1 MAAKIDLQTA
11 PLASEAFDERAFR
24 AGIKALLPAIAARAA
39 DTERNRRVP
48 DESIAEL
55 REAGLFKLTQ
65 PLEYGGYEQDFDL
78 LNELIIEISAA
89 CASTGWV
96 CGVFTCHQW
105 MLATCEPQAQ
115 QDIWGSDPDALLC
128 GSYAPAATAQVVEGG
143 YRLTGRWSFASGC
156 DNAQWAFCAAIMP
169 QGEGKPP
176 RAGFLL
182 VPNSDYRID
191 DDWHVIGLAGTGSKT
206 LVLDDVFVPAHRVL
220 FFDEATAGRTPGA
233 RHYARN
239 PIYTIPMLP
248 NVSSCI
254 VSPAIGAAQGAL
266 EHYVAMVGTRT
277 TRGAVAGG
285 ASKMAE
291 FPTIQ
296 IRVAEA
302 AASVDAAREIL
313 LRDLRRRAATA
324 RTGRLATVEE
334 RIESRRGQAFAVKL
348 SLAAIEALNSS
359 TGGRGLNV
367 ENPIQ
372 RAWRDVNA
380 VGRHFS
386 FNWDAVGSMYGQM
399 VLGLEPKG
407 QY

>member
-11 PLASEAFDERAFR
+11 PRASEPFDEQAFR

-55 REAGLFKLTQ
+55 RQAGLFKLTQ

-78 LNELIIEISAA
+78 LNELIMEISAA

-96 CGVFTCHQW
+96 SGVFTCHQW

-115 QDIWGSDPDALLC
+115 QDIWGSDPEALLC

-182 VPNSDYRID
+182 VPKSDYRID

-233 RHYARN
+233 RHYRRN

-254 VSPAIGAAQGAL
+254 VSPAIGAAEGAL
-266 EHYVAMVGTRT
+266 EHYVAMVGSRT

-324 RTGRLATVEE
+324 RSGRLATVEE

-367 ENPIQ
+367 DNPIQ

>member
-11 PLASEAFDERAFR
+11 PLASEPFDEHAFR

-55 REAGLFKLTQ
+55 RQAGLFKLTQ

-78 LNELIIEISAA
+78 LNELIMEISAA

-115 QDIWGSDPDALLC
+115 QDIWGSDPEALLC

-182 VPNSDYRID
+182 VPKSDYRID

-233 RHYARN
+233 RHYRRN

-266 EHYVAMVGTRT
+266 EHYVAMVGSRT

-324 RTGRLATVEE
+324 RSGRLATVEE

-367 ENPIQ
+367 DNPIQ

>member
-11 PLASEAFDERAFR
+11 PLASEPFDEQAFR
-24 AGIKALLPAIAARAA
+24 AGIRAILPAIAARAA

-48 DESIAEL
+48 EESIAEL

-78 LNELIIEISAA
+78 LNELIMEISAA

-115 QDIWGSDPDALLC
+115 QDIWGSDPEALLC

-169 QGEGKPP
+169 QGEGRPP

-182 VPNSDYRID
+182 VPQSDYRID

-233 RHYARN
+233 RHYRRN

-266 EHYVAMVGTRT
+266 DHYVAMVGTRT

-367 ENPIQ
+367 DNPIQ

-399 VLGLEPKG
+399 VLGLEPRG

>member
-1 MAAKIDLQTA
+1 MAAKIDLQT
-11 PLASEAFDERAFR
+11 LERASEPFDEQAFR

-39 DTERNRRVP
+39 ETERNRRVP
-48 DESIAEL
+48 DETIAEL

-78 LNELIIEISAA
+78 LNELIMEISAA

-182 VPNSDYRID
+182 VPKSDYRID

-206 LVLDDVFVPAHRVL
+206 LVLNDVVVPAHRVL
-220 FFDEATAGRTPGA
+220 FFDEATAGRAPGA
-233 RHYARN
+233 RHYGN

-248 NVSSCI
+248 YVSSCI
-254 VSPAIGAAQGAL
+254 VSPAIGAAKGAL
-266 EHYVAMVGTRT
+266 DHYVEMVGNRT

>member
-1 MAAKIDLQTA
+1 MAAKIDLQNVE
-11 PLASEAFDERAFR
+11 LASEPFDEQAFR
-24 AGIKALLPAIAARAA
+24 AGIRAILPAIAARAA

-55 REAGLFKLTQ
+55 RQAGLFKLTQ

-78 LNELIIEISAA
+78 LNELIMEISAA

-96 CGVFTCHQW
+96 CGVLTCHQW
-105 MLATCEPQAQ
+105 MLATCEAQAQ
-115 QDIWGSDPDALLC
+115 QDIWGSDPEALLC

-169 QGEGKPP
+169 QGEGRAP

-182 VPNSDYRID
+182 VPQSDYRID

-233 RHYARN
+233 RHYRRN

-266 EHYVAMVGTRT
+266 DHYVAMVGTRT

-313 LRDLRRRAATA
+313 LRDLRRRAAIA

-367 ENPIQ
+367 DNPIQ

-399 VLGLEPKG
+399 VLGLELRG